1 MMCLYARCL
10 CMMQSWSDMLKT
22 AVMDL
27 LQSHTSID
35 FHFLKPYIQ
44 EQRSSA
50 DFWKHPAYDEGIL
63 FLKVFL
69 KRAEHTFSS
78 YISHCICFKNQF
90 WEHPSLWAAERSFTT
105 GSANHILR
113 KLQQILPIPLCC
125 HAPDTN
131 GHRSLLLFLVR
142 ALVPCMHGA
151 AWAPSAGLRRSVS
164 DCLAAAQ
171 QRWQPRCSHLIS
183 TLYLVTLKVK
193 INSNI
198 PDLHERSWGQGE
210 QSPLPSPFSPCST
223 NPGACKILPNT
234 GCLCAGLW
242 KKRSNCYARVI
253 LARQQCKRHIFH
265 QP

>member
-1 MMCLYARCL
+1 MPNTRFHPIFLIASALKINSGNTLPYGQ
-10 CMMQSWSDMLKT
+10 QS
-22 AVMDL
+22 AVSPQA
-27 LQSHTSID
+27 LQTTSWGNCSRYCRSPSAAT
-35 FHFLKPYIQ
+35 HQ
-44 EQRSSA
+44 ERHL
-50 DFWKHPAYDEGIL
+50 WR
-63 FLKVFL
+63 
-69 KRAEHTFSS
+69 RAE
-78 YISHCICFKNQF
+78 
-90 WEHPSLWAAERSFTT
+90 
-105 GSANHILR
+105 
-113 KLQQILPIPLCC
+113 
-125 HAPDTN
+125 DTN
-131 GHRSLLLFLVR
+131 GQRSLLLLLVR
-142 ALVPCMHGA
+142 ALVPCLHGA
-151 AWAPSAGLRRSVS
+151 AWAPSAGLRRSLS

-183 TLYLVTLKVK
+183 TLYLITLKVN

-198 PDLHERSWGQGE
+198 PDLHEQSWGQGE

>member
-113 KLQQILPIPLCC
+113 KLQQILPVPLCC
-125 HAPDTN
+125 HAP
-131 GHRSLLLFLVR
+131 GKASLETCRRHKR
-142 ALVPCMHGA
+142 ASI
-151 AWAPSAGLRRSVS
+151 PSA
-164 DCLAAAQ
+164 
-171 QRWQPRCSHLIS
+171 
-183 TLYLVTLKVK
+183 
-193 INSNI
+193 I
-198 PDLHERSWGQGE
+198 P
-210 QSPLPSPFSPCST
+210 CA
-223 NPGACKILPNT
+223 GACPLHAWSCLSTISRSAKEREWLLGSSTAAMTAQVFPPHKHALP
-234 GCLCAGLW
+234 
-242 KKRSNCYARVI
+242 
-253 LARQQCKRHIFH
+253 RHLKSED
-265 QP
+265 